1 MKRHSRSDVLGG
13 AYVFPG
19 GKVDAA
25 DDELDALAHLDQPL
39 SRLHA
44 SLNERDINERTAGGL
59 YVAALRE
66 AFGAPIT
73 CNDWHIGGSHKY
85 SGQRPQT
92 CAIGA
97 KNSEHKAWRAF
108 DLRAKDMDALR
119 GLVCARGRELGITR
133 MEASFYTPTWVHIDF
148 KPTNC
153 GKLYIFTP

>member
-1 MKRHSRSDVLGG
+1 MGAVKRFITQELVSPEAFALYGEQCLAMFPAGVL
-13 AYVFPG
+13 
-19 GKVDAA
+19 DS
-25 DDELDALAHLDQPL
+25 L
-39 SRLHA
+39 S
-44 SLNERDINERTAGGL
+44 
-59 YVAALRE
+59 ALRE